1 MFDLNKQYNVDMCS
15 SVVRGGK
22 VFTTDQKLRELKKRI
37 FRLKA
42 LKNKIKSKRLTPYEI
57 MKKPV
62 ENMISMPSVK
72 YQQVLSEVEK
82 NAIASEAN
90 RGRFNFARL
99 EKIKTEKN
107 RLEKFDEKFK
117 REKN

>member
-1 MFDLNKQYNVDMCS
+1 MRRKEKVQRKRLQTDRNFEQKKMFDLNKQYNVDMCS

-72 YQQVLSEVEK
+72 Y
-82 NAIASEAN
+82 
-90 RGRFNFARL
+90 
-99 EKIKTEKN
+99 
-107 RLEKFDEKFK
+107 
-117 REKN
+117 